1 MSVNI
6 VVACRMME
14 GQVTVE
20 FKEKWKQTESEHST

>member
-6 VVACRMME
+6 VVARRVMK
-14 GQVTVE
+14 GQLTVE